1 MSDMQTLKNRRTMG
15 PFLDRR
21 SGDDRREGYE
31 LGYFAQGGIERRKG
45 MERRQHNERRDQ
57 YIRTSQWSSICA
69 NPKSAVKVFGLPST
83 QNRRFDSCETAL

>member
-1 MSDMQTLKNRRTMG
+1 MSDMQTSKNRRTMD

-21 SGDDRREGYE
+21 SGDDRREAYE

-45 MERRQHNERRDQ
+45 MERRQKDERRDQ

-69 NPKSAVKVFGLPST
+69 NPKSAVKVLGSPST